1 MPQFTS
7 VTRFEWVGENIWRVG
22 FHWYFSSSPS
32 AHDPSHW
39 SPRILSTKSGNSLFA
54 ICKFHEF
61 LQMSLPF
68 LLFAKTL
75 KIYYPTVWQLTLAF
89 IATWQIVLIC
99 AHICQRAIGFASW
112 ASHGFPS
119 HEILCHS
126 PPCFPRNPRRR
137 HGSWTCWAARQ
148 VHHGL
153 LPQHARSTWLG
164 PPSLQRA
171 AGSGWLANLHHV
183 DWVQQGQAW
192 PRTWSTATS
201 SRVLDEVTATRRK
214 SRDTRPRARE
224 KAGSTKLCFC
234 QVNFAKHLEMVFF
247 PTPHIFLRLGKQ

>member
-68 LLFAKTL
+68 LLFYQNSKNLLPNSLAIDL
-75 KIYYPTVWQLTLAF
+75 CIYSNLANSPD
-89 IATWQIVLIC
+89 LC
-99 AHICQRAIGFASW
+99 AYMPKGNRLRILGFARFPFARDSLPLAAVFPAKSSKEARVLDLLGSTPSPSW
-112 ASHGFPS
+112 LVG
-119 HEILCHS
+119 
-126 PPCFPRNPRRR
+126 
-137 HGSWTCWAARQ
+137 
-148 VHHGL
+148 
-153 LPQHARSTWLG
+153 QHARSTWLG